1 MGRTCG
7 AARVKGILQRVPGL
21 ALTYRHAR
29 LLSSVAYER
38 WWLELQQ
45 RNDRAILNG
54 EWHFETD
61 AEQQRYHSV
70 LSAVGRLRGPAAWGD
85 VLEIGCAE
93 GLFTREVVER
103 SNSVT
108 AYDVSPIACERA
120 ALAVPGAR
128 VRRLDV
134 SREAI
139 EGTFDI
145 VFLMCVLG
153 TLHGRRTL
161 RRVSANIARAVRPGG
176 LLIFNELRFHDA
188 RIEGS
193 WWARALVE
201 GGLELVKFLDG
212 RDGLRLI
219 HQEDHRG
226 HVIGIYEKLRVFS
239 SPAHAGKS

>member
-1 MGRTCG
+1 MGSLK
-7 AARVKGILQRVPGL
+7 AALQRVPGL
-21 ALTYRHAR
+21 VAMYRHAQ
-29 LLSSVAYER
+29 LLSTVAYER
-38 WWLELQQ
+38 WWIDAPR
-45 RNDRAILNG
+45 RNDQAILNG
-54 EWHFETD
+54 EWHFESS
-61 AEQQRYHSV
+61 AEQQRYKSV
-70 LSAVGRLRGPAAWGD
+70 LAAVARLRGQGSWGD

-93 GLFTREVVER
+93 GLFTRELVER

-108 AYDVSPIACERA
+108 ACDVSPIACERT

-128 VRRLDV
+128 VRRVDV

-139 EGTFDI
+139 EGTFDV

-161 RRVSANIARAVRPGG
+161 RRVSANIAHAVRPGG
-176 LLIFNELRFHDA
+176 LLIFNELRFHDP
-188 RIEGS
+188 RVEGS

-201 GGLELVKFLDG
+201 GGLELVKFLNG

-226 HVIGIYEKLRVFS
+226 HVIAIYKKPRPFS
-239 SPAHAGKS
+239 GPASAGKS